1 MPGLQLIL
9 LHPAPAPASPVLP
22 EPTKNL
28 GVETPVSR
36 PAARLG
42 SPEAGTT
49 LVRPSFPCWVARPTV
64 EASLA
69 ATAFVLRPSVSWCH
83 SRLCAPSP
91 ELLQGAGR
99 SRSFS
104 ARPTERSLVP
114 ADCHPSSVVPAV
126 TAGGGRPRGS
136 PGPAVPRRA
145 RTGEA
150 AVPAS
155 ALAARLRDGGRCL
168 PAAPQATATVTEP
181 GGARREQ
188 GGATEEGAA
197 PRGRRWLPG
206 RRAPGRT
213 VWRPGQVRPQTTPT
227 GAGAGRCRP
236 GFPGQPVNRSPP
248 RSAEPAGPGAAMC
261 AAEVDAHVAQRYLL
275 KRRLGKGAYGIVWK
289 AVDQRTGE
297 VVAIKKIFDAFRD
310 QTDAQRTFREIMLLR
325 EFGDHP
331 NIIRLLDVIP
341 AENDRDIYLV
351 FEFMDT
357 DLNAVIRK
365 GSVLEDTHKRFIF
378 YQLLQATRFLHSGH
392 VIHRDLKPSNVLLDA
407 NCRVKL
413 CDFGLAR
420 SLSNLPEGPEGG
432 ALTEYVA
439 TRWYRAPE
447 VLLSSPWYTLGVD
460 MWSLGCILGEMLRGQ
475 PLFPGTSTVHQLE
488 LILETIP
495 PPTEEDLRALGAGYS
510 CTLLHLLGSRPQQ
523 SLDDILPPDTPPDA
537 LDLLRKLL
545 VFAPSKRLSAA
556 QALQHP
562 YVRRFHCPSREWTH
576 DSEVWLPELERDQ
589 LSASE
594 YRSRLYQKPL
604 VQPGTC
610 LDRAWHPSPNL
621 CPQEGGKGPLGLRQS
636 PPVHLQG
643 SHPGPPGRF
652 WSPDQAAGCSAPQ
665 PGRGP
670 RELPGLRL
678 GATPRLMGQC
688 AAQRWTACPCFLDL
702 TREGPTCLAA
712 LPQHSALPPSFAGL
726 HLSSGSSPGPLWGSR
741 HGLPKPEDCFE

>member
-1 MPGLQLIL
+1 
-9 LHPAPAPASPVLP
+9 
-22 EPTKNL
+22 
-28 GVETPVSR
+28 
-36 PAARLG
+36 
-42 SPEAGTT
+42 
-49 LVRPSFPCWVARPTV
+49 
-64 EASLA
+64 
-69 ATAFVLRPSVSWCH
+69 
-83 SRLCAPSP
+83 
-91 ELLQGAGR
+91 
-99 SRSFS
+99 
-104 ARPTERSLVP
+104 
-114 ADCHPSSVVPAV
+114 
-126 TAGGGRPRGS
+126 
-136 PGPAVPRRA
+136 
-145 RTGEA
+145 
-150 AVPAS
+150 
-155 ALAARLRDGGRCL
+155 
-168 PAAPQATATVTEP
+168 
-181 GGARREQ
+181 
-188 GGATEEGAA
+188 
-197 PRGRRWLPG
+197 
-206 RRAPGRT
+206 
-213 VWRPGQVRPQTTPT
+213 
-227 GAGAGRCRP
+227 
-236 GFPGQPVNRSPP
+236 
-248 RSAEPAGPGAAMC
+248 MC

-392 VIHRDLKPSNVLLDA
+392 VIHRDQKPSNVLLDA

-594 YRSRLYQKPL
+594 YRSRLYQMILERRGHSRGPREGTLGSTALGPEPRASWARGHLFHHRAVPQITSGMPVRNPGSRPQSSPDGDPEQEASGATRNMPRPSVAPQPQPL
-604 VQPGTC
+604 PPGRWERSPRTKAEPPC
-610 LDRAWHPSPNL
+610 APPGISSLRGMAPSLTLQAAAQATNQAL
-621 CPQEGGKGPLGLRQS
+621 IRSDWPLNGGLRAAGGRQVSLAVS
-636 PPVHLQG
+636 PGSLCAHSRPFPLIMTLPAG
-643 SHPGPPGRF
+643 RSHPGPPGRF

>member
-1 MPGLQLIL
+1 
-9 LHPAPAPASPVLP
+9 
-22 EPTKNL
+22 
-28 GVETPVSR
+28 
-36 PAARLG
+36 
-42 SPEAGTT
+42 
-49 LVRPSFPCWVARPTV
+49 
-64 EASLA
+64 
-69 ATAFVLRPSVSWCH
+69 
-83 SRLCAPSP
+83 
-91 ELLQGAGR
+91 
-99 SRSFS
+99 
-104 ARPTERSLVP
+104 
-114 ADCHPSSVVPAV
+114 
-126 TAGGGRPRGS
+126 
-136 PGPAVPRRA
+136 
-145 RTGEA
+145 
-150 AVPAS
+150 
-155 ALAARLRDGGRCL
+155 
-168 PAAPQATATVTEP
+168 
-181 GGARREQ
+181 
-188 GGATEEGAA
+188 
-197 PRGRRWLPG
+197 
-206 RRAPGRT
+206 
-213 VWRPGQVRPQTTPT
+213 
-227 GAGAGRCRP
+227 
-236 GFPGQPVNRSPP
+236 
-248 RSAEPAGPGAAMC
+248 MC

-392 VIHRDLKPSNVLLDA
+392 VIHRDQKPSNVLLDA

-460 MWSLGCILGEMLRGQ
+460 MWSLGCILGEMLKGQ

-594 YRSRLYQKPL
+594 YRSRLYQVLGPPPRLPPL
-604 VQPGTC
+604 
-610 LDRAWHPSPNL
+610 
-621 CPQEGGKGPLGLRQS
+621 
-636 PPVHLQG
+636 PVHPGVLLTRGQLVLPLPTPRT
-643 SHPGPPGRF
+643 SEHPPLPQMILERRGHSQAFGATRNVPRPSAAPQPQPLPPGR
-652 WSPDQAAGCSAPQ
+652 WERSPRTQAEPPCAPPGAAAQATNQALIRSDWPLNGGLRAAGGRQVSPRPTWEVLEPR
-665 PGRGP
+665 PGRRMFGTSAWQGAQGAARAALGGYSQAYGTVCRSALDRLP
-670 RELPGLRL
+670 LLPGPH
-678 GATPRLMGQC
+678 A
-688 AAQRWTACPCFLDL
+688 
-702 TREGPTCLAA
+702 
-712 LPQHSALPPSFAGL
+712 
-726 HLSSGSSPGPLWGSR
+726 
-741 HGLPKPEDCFE
+741 

>member
-1 MPGLQLIL
+1 
-9 LHPAPAPASPVLP
+9 
-22 EPTKNL
+22 
-28 GVETPVSR
+28 
-36 PAARLG
+36 
-42 SPEAGTT
+42 
-49 LVRPSFPCWVARPTV
+49 
-64 EASLA
+64 
-69 ATAFVLRPSVSWCH
+69 
-83 SRLCAPSP
+83 
-91 ELLQGAGR
+91 
-99 SRSFS
+99 
-104 ARPTERSLVP
+104 
-114 ADCHPSSVVPAV
+114 
-126 TAGGGRPRGS
+126 
-136 PGPAVPRRA
+136 
-145 RTGEA
+145 
-150 AVPAS
+150 
-155 ALAARLRDGGRCL
+155 
-168 PAAPQATATVTEP
+168 
-181 GGARREQ
+181 
-188 GGATEEGAA
+188 
-197 PRGRRWLPG
+197 
-206 RRAPGRT
+206 
-213 VWRPGQVRPQTTPT
+213 
-227 GAGAGRCRP
+227 
-236 GFPGQPVNRSPP
+236 
-248 RSAEPAGPGAAMC
+248 MC

-310 QTDAQRTFREIMLLR
+310 KTDAQRTFREIMLLR

-392 VIHRDLKPSNVLLDA
+392 VIHRDQKPSNVLLDA

-460 MWSLGCILGEMLRGQ
+460 MWSLGCILGEMLSGQ

-523 SLDDILPPDTPPDA
+523 SLDDILPPDTPRDA

-576 DSEVWLPELERDQ
+576 DTEVWLPVLERDQ

-594 YRSRLYQKPL
+594 YRSRLYQMILERRGNSRWPREGILGSTALGPEPRASWAQGYLFHHRAIPQITSRMPVRNPGSRPQSSPDGDPEQEASGATRNIPRPSLAPQPQPL
-604 VQPGTC
+604 PPG
-610 LDRAWHPSPNL
+610 RWERS
-621 CPQEGGKGPLGLRQS
+621 LGLRQS
-636 PPVHLQG
+636 PCTPPGISSLRGTAPSLTLQAAAQATNQALIRSDWPLNGGLRAAGGRQASPRPTWEVPEPRPGRRMFGTSALQG
-643 SHPGPPGRF
+643 AQGAARAALGGYSQAYGTVYRSALDRLPLLPGPH
-652 WSPDQAAGCSAPQ
+652 A
-665 PGRGP
+665 
-670 RELPGLRL
+670 
-678 GATPRLMGQC
+678 
-688 AAQRWTACPCFLDL
+688 
-702 TREGPTCLAA
+702 
-712 LPQHSALPPSFAGL
+712 
-726 HLSSGSSPGPLWGSR
+726 
-741 HGLPKPEDCFE
+741 